1 MPETILIHW
10 IIPFFV
16 IAIGTSCIYV
26 ILHSLPTIF
35 EKLINRKQLDHRVIE
50 THLLCPYDGGPLC
63 NRRTNIPKELIAM
76 CESCGKV
83 CPRNDQ

>member
-1 MPETILIHW
+1 MTEAILIHW

-16 IAIGTSCIYV
+16 IAIGVSFIYV
-26 ILHSLPTIF
+26 ILHSLPAIF

-50 THLLCPYDGGPLC
+50 THLMCPYDGGPLC
-63 NRRTNIPKELIAM
+63 NRRNYVPPETISV

-83 CPRNDQ
+83 CPRNNQ